1 MGIIKDIQCDLKGLS
16 FAYYRN
22 IKKTKSEDMRNSM
35 CFPVLFAS
43 DDEDFNLFLS
53 PTSVSS
59 LKLARAPVVS
69 TVDNCQVSLEYNEG
83 VSWC

>member
-1 MGIIKDIQCDLKGLS
+1 
-16 FAYYRN
+16 
-22 IKKTKSEDMRNSM
+22 M

-69 TVDNCQVSLEYNEG
+69 PVDNCQVSLEYNEG

>member
-1 MGIIKDIQCDLKGLS
+1 MKVSS
-16 FAYYRN
+16 FAYCRN
-22 IKKTKSEDMRNSM
+22 ITKTKSEDMRNSA

-59 LKLARAPVVS
+59 LNLGRAAVVNPL
-69 TVDNCQVSLEYNEG
+69 DKCQLSLEYNEG
-83 VSWC
+83 VAWR